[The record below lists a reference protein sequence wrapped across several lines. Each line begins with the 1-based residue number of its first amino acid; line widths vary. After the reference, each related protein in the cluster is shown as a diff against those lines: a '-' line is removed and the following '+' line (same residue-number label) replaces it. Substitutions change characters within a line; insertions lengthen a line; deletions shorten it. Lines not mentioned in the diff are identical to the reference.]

1 MNIQRD
7 SAKPDELPNRRI
19 VDRAV
24 VRFAGDS
31 GDGVQITGSRLGVEA
46 ALGGSDLA
54 TFPDFPS
61 EIRAPKGSLAGV
73 SSLQVQFA
81 SLDIHTPG
89 DLADCLVAFN
99 PAALKTNL
107 DKLRQGGLLIVDTT
121 TFTGRDV
128 ARAGFDEDPLAEES
142 LDGFRVI
149 AEDLTGRT
157 VAAVAAT
164 PGLEGASKKEVER
177 AKNFYALGLVLWLF
191 DRSVDFTLSWIE
203 TKFAKSPEIAAI
215 NRVALGAGYAIGK
228 EAAEAAG
235 FEPVAVGR
243 AEFAKG
249 RYRTITGNDAIAYGL
264 AAGALSLGLEPVYCS
279 YPITPASTIL
289 HSLTALGPAI
299 GVRTFQAEDE
309 IAAICAAIGAS
320 YAGSIGITGTSGPGM
335 ALKTEAMGLA
345 FAAELPLV
353 IVNVQRGGPS
363 TGLPTKAEQSDLFQ
377 AVMGRNADT
386 PVPVLAVREPAEG
399 FEVAREAVR
408 LAVRHM
414 TPVIVLSDGYL
425 ANASEPWRLPD
436 LSEMASETV
445 DPHQAPEGFAPF
457 RRDPATLARP
467 WVAPGAAGGIHRLG
481 GLEREDVTGDV
492 SYDPVNHQRMTA
504 LRLEKFHRVADD
516 VPLQDVAQGDAY
528 GAAAVVGWGSTYGA
542 ISEAVRELR
551 DRGHLVSHIHMRHLA
566 PFPRNIETLLRDFG
580 RIIVPEMNAGQL
592 AGLLRRDL
600 LVPAEAL
607 TKVAGQPFLV
617 NEIVEVVEE
626 ALGGVAS

>member
-1 MNIQRD
+1 MNVRPE
-7 SAKPDELPNRRI
+7 SAQGGDAPDRRV

-31 GDGVQITGSRLGVEA
+31 GDGVQITGSRLGVDA

-61 EIRAPKGSLAGV
+61 EIRAPKGSLGGV

-81 SLDIHTPG
+81 SLDVHTPG

-107 DKLRQGGLLIVDTT
+107 DKLRPDGLLIVDTS
-121 TFTGRDV
+121 TFTERDV
-128 ARAGFDEDPLAEES
+128 AKAGFEEDPLAEQA
-142 LDGFRVI
+142 LDGFHVI
-149 AEDLTGRT
+149 AEALTART

-177 AKNFYALGLVLWLF
+177 AKNFYALGLVLWLH
-191 DRSVDFTLSWIE
+191 DRPVDVTLNWIE
-203 TKFAKSPEIAAI
+203 AKFATLPEIAAI
-215 NRVALGAGYAIGK
+215 NRAALEAGYAFGR

-243 AEFAKG
+243 ATFAKG
-249 RYRTITGNDAIAYGL
+249 RYRTVTGNDAIAYGL

-289 HSLTALGPAI
+289 HSLTALGPDI
-299 GVRTFQAEDE
+299 GLRTFQAEDE

-335 ALKTEAMGLA
+335 ALKTEALGLA

-377 AVMGRNADT
+377 AVMGRNADA

-436 LSEMASETV
+436 ITDLADEAV
-445 DPHQAPEGFAPF
+445 DTHHAPEDFAPF

-467 WVAPGAAGGIHRLG
+467 WVAPGAEGGIHRLG

-492 SYDPVNHQRMTA
+492 SYDPANHQRMTA
-504 LRLEKFHRVADD
+504 LRLEKFLRVADD
-516 VPLQDVAQGDAY
+516 VPLQEVDQGAAY
-528 GAAAVVGWGSTYGA
+528 GAIAVVGWGSTYGA

-551 DRGHLVSHIHMRHLA
+551 GRGYLVSHVHIRHLA
-566 PFPRNIETLLRDFG
+566 PFPSNLGALLRDFG
-580 RIIVPEMNAGQL
+580 RILVPEMNSGQL
-592 AGLLRRDL
+592 AGLLRKDL
-600 LVPAEAL
+600 LVPAEPL

-617 NEIVEVVEE
+617 GEIVDAVEE
-626 ALGGVAS
+626 TLSGGAS